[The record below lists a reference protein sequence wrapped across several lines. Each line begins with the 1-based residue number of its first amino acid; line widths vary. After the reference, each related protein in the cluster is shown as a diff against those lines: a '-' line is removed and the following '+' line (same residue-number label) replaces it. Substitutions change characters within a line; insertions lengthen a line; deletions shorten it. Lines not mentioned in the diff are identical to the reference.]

1 MNDWHAPV
9 LVSAQGLWWYSL
21 HREMDEGS
29 VVSEKRLT
37 TWTRASV
44 EGGYVHVKE
53 HYAERPD
60 IRGGGRIGWG
70 DIITA
75 L

>member
-1 MNDWHAPV
+1 
-9 LVSAQGLWWYSL
+9 
-21 HREMDEGS
+21 MDEGS
-29 VVSEKRLT
+29 MVSEKHLT

-60 IRGGGRIGWG
+60 IRGGGRMGWG

>member
-1 MNDWHAPV
+1 
-9 LVSAQGLWWYSL
+9 
-21 HREMDEGS
+21 MDGGAA
-29 VVSEKRLT
+29 VSEKRLT
-37 TWTRASV
+37 TWTRASA

-60 IRGGGRIGWG
+60 ICGGGRIGRS